1 MGCPSDTRPL
11 KIVQDET
18 WARKVKFLVKNK
30 IISGTNKGLKIS
42 VPWVKS
48 VLVLSA
54 AGTWSLG
61 FDAAKEHAT
70 HNQLIL
76 PLIIAKRSVA
86 WWIPVPQI
94 RCCQKPQSS
103 H

>member
-11 KIVQDET
+11 KIVQDKT
-18 WARKVKFLVKNK
+18 WARKVKFLMKNK

-48 VLVLSA
+48 VLVPSA

-61 FDAAKEHAT
+61 FDATKEHAT

-76 PLIIAKRSVA
+76 PLIIAKR
-86 WWIPVPQI
+86 
-94 RCCQKPQSS
+94 
-103 H
+103 